1 MNSFA
6 LLLLH
11 CGVLIT
17 LNTKAAVYV
26 NYVNYKHGIIT
37 NVTNLLC
44 LSGLS
49 QNLFRKTACDL
60 HSLSSWLCPRQFPG
74 VHYLNILY

>member
-11 CGVLIT
+11 CDVLIT
-17 LNTKAAVYV
+17 LSTNAAVYV
-26 NYVNYKHGIIT
+26 NYLNYKHGTIT
-37 NVTNLLC
+37 NVTNVLC

-49 QNLFRKTACDL
+49 KKLFRKTTCDL
-60 HSLSSWLCPRQFPG
+60 HSFASSWLCPGQFPG
-74 VHYLNILY
+74 VL